1 MRKLLAFYNPSN
13 GVNVRHY
20 LAKLPRFTTLVILT
34 LILLAFIAYTQPQL
48 IGNDIHAISR
58 LSLGALLGFWVDSI
72 ALPYARPDGYLIALD
87 WRKVAKR
94 EGAADFPVAQGYELV
109 FALSCIR
116 RLLSMGIGMWA
127 MGMAG

>member
-1 MRKLLAFYNPSN
+1 M
-13 GVNVRHY
+13 RHY

-34 LILLAFIAYTQPQL
+34 LILLAFLAYTQPQL
-48 IGNDIHAISR
+48 IGDDINKVSLAT
-58 LSLGALLGFWVDSI
+58 LGALLGFWVDSI

-94 EGAADFPVAQGYELV
+94 EGAADFPIAQGYELV

-116 RLLSMGIGMWA
+116 RLLAMGFGMLVL
-127 MGMAG
+127 GMAG